1 MTEHGKLSSP
11 IVPEKPDHR
20 MQHLHG
26 QQAHDENLNGEF
38 CLRWNN
44 YQTNLTN
51 VFDQLLQNE
60 SFVDVTLVCD
70 GHSIKLHKIILSAC
84 SSYFQG
90 LLYDNP
96 CQHPIIIMHD
106 VKWSELKV
114 IVEFMYKGEINV
126 SQDQIAPILRVA
138 DMLKIRGLADVVDD
152 QELNVTLKSQRPH
165 VLRSDATET
174 NDGHIMEMPPVVK
187 SGDCKNNA
195 RRDANKSNQD
205 ANNRADTASISN
217 AVEQRSNG
225 AKYRKRRCPS
235 TETDN
240 AMMMGSA
247 NLLQSLATPMSPS
260 FSVLQ
265 SFLLGQTDD
274 MEIKPEIA
282 EMILEEEK
290 VSKPKRFWFSLL
302 TSFAFVMQYDYFEAC
317 VDILFD

>member
-1 MTEHGKLSSP
+1 MYFVHYIVKLKKRTITEMTEHPKEAARNF
-11 IVPEKPDHR
+11 PEKPSHR
-20 MQHLHG
+20 TQQLYG
-26 QQAHDENLNGEF
+26 QQTHDDNLNAEF

-44 YQTNLTN
+44 YQSNLTN

-70 GHSIKLHKIILSAC
+70 GNSIKLHKIILSAC

-96 CQHPIIIMHD
+96 CQHPIIIMQD

-152 QELNVTLKSQRPH
+152 QELHVTLKAQR
-165 VLRSDATET
+165 STTSEMT
-174 NDGHIMEMPPVVK
+174 NEEHGIEEVTVAAK
-187 SGDCKNNA
+187 SADCKNA
-195 RRDANKSNQD
+195 
-205 ANNRADTASISN
+205 ADTGNKGDS
-217 AVEQRSNG
+217 VERG

-235 TETDN
+235 TETDTRMVN
-240 AMMMGSA
+240 SGRFM
-247 NLLQSLATPMSPS
+247 QSLAAPMSPS

-265 SFLLGQTDD
+265 SFLIGQTDG

-290 VSKPKRFWFSLL
+290 VSI
-302 TSFAFVMQYDYFEAC
+302 VGIMC
-317 VDILFD
+317 II